1 MKVIFIKDVKG
12 QGKKDEVKEVK
23 DGYAQNFL
31 IKNGYALPATENNMV
46 KHNKKKQEEK
56 LEENLLIREMQDLKQ
71 IIEKEKFEIKVKT
84 GVQDMMFGSVSVKQ
98 IKELLNKKGY
108 KIDKTKI
115 KIDHTIASLGVH
127 NVEIELHKNV
137 TAIIKI
143 NVVK

>member
-12 QGKKDEVKEVK
+12 QGKKDEIKEVK

-31 IKNGYALPATENNMV
+31 IKNGYAMPATENNMI

-56 LEENLLIREMQDLKQ
+56 LEENLLVREMNDLKKVL
-71 IIEKEKFEIKVKT
+71 EKENFQIKVKT
-84 GVQDMMFGSVSVKQ
+84 GAQDMMFGTVSIKQ
-98 IKELLNKKGY
+98 IKELLNAKGY

-115 KIDHTIASLGVH
+115 KIDHAITSLGVH
-127 NVEIELHKNV
+127 NVDIELHKTV
-137 TAIIKI
+137 TATIKI